1 MFKVWVFRLS
11 NYNVCN
17 HCCVVTSHQLCTVV
31 TMPRF
36 RDMHILQGPCLQWR
50 KCLGEGH
57 DFYVVLMAGCAS
69 IVLWVEL
76 GLVLLF

>member
-1 MFKVWVFRLS
+1 MQPLLRSNLSSALHCGYYAKVSRHAHLAG
-11 NYNVCN
+11 
-17 HCCVVTSHQLCTVV
+17 TL
-31 TMPRF
+31 
-36 RDMHILQGPCLQWR
+36 LQWR